1 MIPIAGMRDR
11 MILFF
16 DFFDLD
22 ECLKCLLDGV
32 QFVDGGDP
40 THVGSWRWPVE
51 FYEKYWYLS
60 HDYNNPVI
68 RERWSPLQH
77 DTPTQQ
83 QQQQSLVDLLLSA
96 SNTSANDVLA
106 MLLLDDQQQQQ
117 HSPSP
122 PPSLSS
128 DAQSSV
134 DSRHSVSTDDELL
147 SMLSPEDDGNAL

>member
-1 MIPIAGMRDR
+1 

-22 ECLKCLLDGV
+22 ECLKCLLDGI

-40 THVGSWRWPVE
+40 THVGSWRWPAE

-60 HDYNNPVI
+60 HDYSSPVI
-68 RERWSPLQH
+68 QERWPDLQSS
-77 DTPTQQ
+77 QQ
-83 QQQQSLVDLLLSA
+83 QQNLVDLLLSPP
-96 SNTSANDVLA
+96 NTSANDVLA

-134 DSRHSVSTDDELL
+134 DSRHSSIATDDDLL
-147 SMLSPEDDGNAL
+147 SMLSPEYDDGM